1 MGDSA
6 KELYDYYPEE
16 SKSDFFS
23 AYVYM
28 RYIDHFMY
36 HAIQTSGL
44 PAKEPEEKV
53 DQSIDDLVRA
63 TVQRVADGAP
73 DLATSIYHG
82 KVLKLKDAIQ
92 LVTQKTD
99 LSLVTPETVIPF
111 KIAKDIILKNPQSI
125 AVGRCPC
132 RAASEKPCLP
142 MEVCFFVGDPG
153 ASFIAEHNPH
163 YRKVTQEEAVAILE
177 AEHKRGHV
185 HTAYFKKDMGN
196 KFSAICNCCSCCCM
210 GIKMWNLLEGTV
222 PIIAPSGYLSHI
234 NDSCNGCG
242 ECLEYCQFKAI
253 SLDENEQKAVINTV
267 KCMGCGVCE
276 DICPAGA
283 ITLER
288 DPSKGEPL
296 DIEELTSNKKK
307 EVGRKQKMTH

>member
-1 MGDSA
+1 MNDSTKA
-6 KELYDYYPEE
+6 LYDSYPPEN
-16 SKSDFFS
+16 KGDFFS

-28 RYIDHFMY
+28 KYIDHFIY
-36 HAIQTSGL
+36 HAITSSGL
-44 PAKEPEEKV
+44 PAKEPEQKL
-53 DQSIDDLVRA
+53 DQSLDDLIRA
-63 TVQRVADGAP
+63 TVQEVAEAAP
-73 DLATSIYHG
+73 DLATSFYHG
-82 KVLKLKDAIQ
+82 KVVKLKDAIQ
-92 LVTQKTD
+92 LVTQKQD
-99 LSLVTPETVIPF
+99 LTIITPETVIPF
-111 KIAKDIILKNPQSI
+111 KLAKDIILKNPQSI

-132 RAASEKPCLP
+132 RAASAKPCLP

-153 ASFIAEHNPH
+153 ASFIADHNPH
-163 YRKVTQEEAVAILE
+163 YRKVSQEQAVAILE

-210 GIKMWNLLEGTV
+210 GIKMWNLLQGAV
-222 PIIAPSGYLSHI
+222 PIMAPSGYLSHV

-253 SLDENEQKAVINTV
+253 SLDEKEQKAVINATT
-267 KCMGCGVCE
+267 CMGCGVCE

-296 DIEELTSNKKK
+296 DIEELLSKSK
-307 EVGRKQKMTH
+307 

>member
-1 MGDSA
+1 MSDST
-6 KELYDYYPEE
+6 KELYDSYPEE

-28 RYIDHFMY
+28 KYLDHFMY
-36 HAIQTSGL
+36 HAMQASAL
-44 PAKEPEEKV
+44 QAKEPEEKL
-53 DQSIDDLVRA
+53 DKSLNDLIHA

-73 DLATSIYHG
+73 DLATSFYHG
-82 KVLKLKDAIQ
+82 KVVKLEDAIQ
-92 LVTQKTD
+92 LVTQKEA
-99 LSLVTPETVIPF
+99 LSIITPERVIPF
-111 KIAKDIILKNPQSI
+111 KLAKDIILKNPQSI

-153 ASFIAEHNPH
+153 ASFIADHNPH

-185 HTAYFKKDMGN
+185 HTAYFKKDIGN
-196 KFSAICNCCSCCCM
+196 KFIAICNCCSCCCL
-210 GIKMWNLLEGTV
+210 GIRMWNLLEGTI
-222 PIIAPSGYLSHI
+222 PIMTASGYLSHVG
-234 NDSCNGCG
+234 DYCNGCG
-242 ECLEYCQFKAI
+242 ECLERCPFKAI
-253 SLDENEQKAVINTV
+253 SLDEGEQRAVINSV

-276 DICPAGA
+276 DICSVGA

-288 DPSKGEPL
+288 DLSKGEPL
-296 DIEELTSNKKK
+296 DIEELVNRSK
-307 EVGRKQKMTH
+307 